1 MRIMI
6 SGPPCAPYRNN
17 RSCPITQLLAT
28 SNICRPMLT
37 TMEERLIAAV
47 SDYPELYN
55 STINSY
61 KDAARKAKAWR
72 AVSLQVEI
80 PEEDCRRRWKSLRDM
95 FIKDKRAEQRRR
107 ASGTSHRSWKY
118 SWQMSFLTPFIQSR
132 SLASDEPE
140 EDREEE
146 DKEEE
151 TSADGNS
158 SFVVQDFEGD
168 HGMLD
173 GSSHY
178 SASGSQGSGRKRKW
192 QMEAN
197 EDLEDEMFLFSLLPY
212 LRRLPYAKKSA
223 VKLKIHQLLYEAEF
237 K

>member
-1 MRIMI
+1 
-6 SGPPCAPYRNN
+6 
-17 RSCPITQLLAT
+17 
-28 SNICRPMLT
+28 
-37 TMEERLIAAV
+37 
-47 SDYPELYN
+47 
-55 STINSY
+55 
-61 KDAARKAKAWR
+61 
-72 AVSLQVEI
+72 
-80 PEEDCRRRWKSLRDM
+80 DCRRRWKSLRDM

-107 ASGTSHRSWKY
+107 ASGT
-118 SWQMSFLTPFIQSR
+118 WQMSFLTPFIQSR
-132 SLASDEPE
+132 SLAADEPE
-140 EDREEE
+140 EDRDEE

-151 TSADGNS
+151 RTADGNS

-178 SASGSQGSGRKRKW
+178 SASGKW

-237 K
+237 

>member
-1 MRIMI
+1 
-6 SGPPCAPYRNN
+6 
-17 RSCPITQLLAT
+17 
-28 SNICRPMLT
+28 MLT

-61 KDAARKAKAWR
+61 KDVARKAKAWR

-140 EDREEE
+140 EDRDEE
-146 DKEEE
+146 DKEVE
-151 TSADGNS
+151 SPADGNS
-158 SFVVQDFEGD
+158 AFGVQDFEGD

-173 GSSHY
+173 TASHY

>member
-1 MRIMI
+1 
-6 SGPPCAPYRNN
+6 
-17 RSCPITQLLAT
+17 
-28 SNICRPMLT
+28 MLT

-61 KDAARKAKAWR
+61 KDVARKAKAWR

-140 EDREEE
+140 EDRDEE
-146 DKEEE
+146 DKEDE
-151 TSADGNS
+151 SPADGNS
-158 SFVVQDFEGD
+158 AFGVQDFEGD

-173 GSSHY
+173 TSSHY

>member
-1 MRIMI
+1 M
-6 SGPPCAPYRNN
+6 
-17 RSCPITQLLAT
+17 
-28 SNICRPMLT
+28 
-37 TMEERLIAAV
+37 
-47 SDYPELYN
+47 
-55 STINSY
+55 
-61 KDAARKAKAWR
+61 
-72 AVSLQVEI
+72 
-80 PEEDCRRRWKSLRDM
+80 RDM

-132 SLASDEPE
+132 SVATDEPE
-140 EDREEE
+140 EDRDEE

-151 TSADGNS
+151 STADGNS
-158 SFVVQDFEGD
+158 AFVVQDFEGD

>member
-1 MRIMI
+1 
-6 SGPPCAPYRNN
+6 
-17 RSCPITQLLAT
+17 
-28 SNICRPMLT
+28 MLT

-107 ASGTSHRSWKY
+107 ASGTSHRSWKF

-132 SLASDEPE
+132 SLAADEPE
-140 EDREEE
+140 EDRDEE

-151 TSADGNS
+151 RTADGNS
-158 SFVVQDFEGD
+158 SFGVQDFDGD

-178 SASGSQGSGRKRKW
+178 SASGSQGTGRKRKW